1 MDDIAK
7 ILQRLTQ
14 ELKEDND
21 KAEEK
26 ENARR
31 FVRSLLS
38 NTTRRTGDDG

>member
-1 MDDIAK
+1 MDNLIK
-7 ILQRLTQ
+7 ILQKLNK
-14 ELKEDND
+14 EMKEDNN

-38 NTTRRTGDDG
+38 KTTRRTGDDG